1 MNNRPMPRERPTKKR
16 WVPAPGW
23 PEPPE
28 GWSPPW
34 GWQPPPSW
42 PPAPPGHKFWRRT
55 AYGRRRHRI
64 WLAVGATL
72 AVLLPG
78 GCLAGTVAYGPCF
91 FDPPPGDVFGLQVRN
106 DTGQV
111 AVVADCWDD
120 SCRSAGPGLAVAVGR
135 SVNYQIEACTGGT
148 LAVLDPTTRTIRACL
163 IEPTERDDG
172 SLPGVRL
179 SDARPCRP
187 PITANTHVT
196 FND

>member
-1 MNNRPMPRERPTKKR
+1 MGARAWLARATRRLVAAMGLAAPTELAACPTGTQVLAADRLRPPT
-16 WVPAPGW
+16 APHL
-23 PEPPE
+23 
-28 GWSPPW
+28 
-34 GWQPPPSW
+34 
-42 PPAPPGHKFWRRT
+42 A
-55 AYGRRRHRI
+55 RRRCDARGI
-64 WLAVGATL
+64 AAGRVFVNDERAAVKH
-72 AVLLPG
+72 
-78 GCLAGTVAYGPCF
+78 
-91 FDPPPGDVFGLQVRN
+91 D
-106 DTGQV
+106 QV